1 MRAHIVLPDDLI
13 EEVDKLAGPRK
24 RSQFIEDAVRAK
36 VLNERQKR
44 AMEAYIASGGLKDV
58 PPEWSTP
65 EKTSEWVHNMRM
77 EELNRPSPWDR
88 HRRD

>member
-1 MRAHIVLPDDLI
+1 MRAHISLPDDLI

-36 VLNERQKR
+36 VLNERQRR
-44 AMEAYIASGGLKDV
+44 AAERYIASGGLKEI

-65 EKTSEWVHNMRM
+65 AKTSEWVRKSREMDNERL
-77 EELNRPSPWDR
+77 EEILKRFAD
-88 HRRD
+88 